1 MNQKLN
7 KISRLNEIGIAL
19 SAEKELPSLLER
31 ILKGAKEL
39 TGADGGSLYRL
50 TSRQTLRFE
59 VIATDSL
66 NIAMGGTTGKE
77 ITFPEIQLQNESGAN
92 LSNVVSCAVNEG
104 RVINID
110 NVYAAEDY
118 DFSGTRIFDQNTGY
132 KTQSI
137 LTIPLKNHE
146 DDTIGALQLINA
158 LDDITGE
165 VVPFS
170 LEAQNL
176 AKSLASQAAVALTNQ
191 KLVDDLQQLFESFIQ
206 LIATAIDEKSPYT
219 GSHCRRIPV
228 LTMMLAEACHS
239 IDDGALSEFSMS
251 DQDRYELRTAAW
263 LHDCGKITSPEYVMD
278 KATKLETIFD
288 RIELVDTRIEV
299 LKRDVEIEMLKA
311 QLKGGDADSLAKQY
325 QQQLQ
330 DLEEERAFLRTA
342 NIGGEFMTEEAQ
354 QRVEEIA
361 QHRWLNPDGEWV
373 KLLNE
378 DEIYNLNIAKG
389 TLTSEERTII
399 NNHMVATIN
408 MLEALPFPK
417 HLQRVP
423 EYAGGHHEK
432 MDGTGYPKGLRRDEM
447 SVPARVMAIADIFE
461 ALSARDRPYKQG
473 KKLTECLRIL
483 GFMCKDNHIDPDIF
497 DVFVQ
502 QKVYMQF
509 AEEFMHPE
517 QIDEVDVNQ
526 IPGYAA

>member
-1 MNQKLN
+1 MSLQLN

-39 TGADGGSLYRL
+39 TGADGGSLYRV
-50 TSRQTLRFE
+50 TSRQSLRFE

-77 ITFPEIQLQNESGAN
+77 ITFPEIPLQTESGAN
-92 LSNVVSCAVNEG
+92 LSNVVTCAVNEG

-110 NVYAAEDY
+110 DVYTAEDY
-118 DFSGTRIFDQNTGY
+118 DFSGTRTFDQNTGY

-146 DDTIGALQLINA
+146 DDIIGALQLINA
-158 LDDITGE
+158 IDAETGQ

-228 LTMMLAEACHS
+228 LTMMLAEACHD
-239 IDDGALSEFSMS
+239 IDSGALGEFNMNE
-251 DQDRYELRTAAW
+251 QDRYELRTAAW

-299 LKRDVEIEMLKA
+299 LKRDAEIAMLRA
-311 QLKGGDADSLAKQY
+311 QLTGGDADSLAEQY

-330 DLEEERAFLRTA
+330 ELDDERAFLRTA
-342 NIGGEFMTEEAQ
+342 NIGGEFMTAEAQ
-354 QRVEEIA
+354 QRVEKIA
-361 QHRWLNPDGEWV
+361 QRLWCNPDGDSV
-373 KLLNE
+373 CLLNE
-378 DEIYNLNIAKG
+378 DEVYNLNIAKG
-389 TLTSEERTII
+389 TLTPEERTII

-473 KKLTECLRIL
+473 KTLTECLKIL
-483 GFMCKDNHIDPDIF
+483 GFMCKDDHIDPDIF
-497 DVFVQ
+497 DVFIK

-509 AEEFMHPE
+509 ADEFMHPE
-517 QIDEVDVNQ
+517 QIDEVDVNK
-526 IPGYAA
+526 IPGYVT